1 MTHLPDMTS
10 FARASG
16 RTSGYVMLYHSGI
29 VNHCP
34 GCEGTHWLIG
44 RTSAQ
49 CARCE
54 TALPLAQMIES
65 THRPLFVS
73 RSSSTACHA

>member
-1 MTHLPDMTS
+1 MTS
-10 FARASG
+10 FAA
-16 RTSGYVMLYHSGI
+16 GYVLLYHEGH

-34 GCEGTHWLIG
+34 GCEGTHWFVG

-54 TALPLAQMIES
+54 TALPLAQMTE
-65 THRPLFVS
+65 TANRPLFVS
-73 RSSSTACHA
+73 RFSTTACHA

>member
-1 MTHLPDMTS
+1 MTHLPDMTT
-10 FARASG
+10 FARAAG
-16 RTSGYVMLYHSGI
+16 ATAGHALLYRNGV

-34 GCEGTHWLIG
+34 ACDCTNWLVG

-54 TALPLAQMIES
+54 TALPLAQMMQPS
-65 THRPLFVS
+65 RGPLFVS
-73 RSSSTACHA
+73 RVSSTARHA